1 MKNSLLLVF
10 SILILSC
17 STSNRTVVNIFKSP
31 VYPIIPVH
39 ETENW
44 QYQDII
50 KDTIAGISLE
60 KAQELVADK
69 DNSIVTVAIIDSPIE
84 ISHEH
89 LKNNIW
95 TNTDEI
101 PNNNIDDDK
110 NGYIDDIHGWNFMG
124 NAKGVNDIYMQMEST
139 RLLKKYEAQKP
150 TSTNESTYSLVKKL
164 YDSIYMK
171 SKKEYDHYSE
181 IYKAY
186 KGVKSELSKK
196 SLNGNYSIK
205 QLDSIKKVYADDW
218 YFKSMITN
226 LISLEKYIGGD
237 DIIFYNELYTKHLE
251 VLFHKEYNDRKITGD
266 NPNVLN
272 DSNYGNHVVSHNLD
286 KLTHGTSVSGPMIQS
301 SKSQVQG
308 ISSKIKIMPICIS
321 GYGSE
326 HDKDIALAIRYAVDN
341 GAKVINISLG
351 KLLSLHKEWVF
362 EAFKYAE
369 QHDVIIVSSA
379 GDSSLNLTEI
389 NYYYPNDNVDNTAE
403 VSNNFLLVGASTYDP
418 NEKLV
423 ASFSNYGTI
432 DVDIFA
438 PGIEIFTTTVNNT
451 YDFQDGT
458 SMSASITSGVAALI
472 FSYYPNLIAS
482 EVKQIIME
490 SGVSYDI
497 MVNKPS
503 TSKEKEL
510 VPFSSL
516 SKSGKIVNAYNA
528 LLMAEEISTKKKK
541 NKN

>member
-1 MKNSLLLVF
+1 M
-10 SILILSC
+10 
-17 STSNRTVVNIFKSP
+17 
-31 VYPIIPVH
+31 YPIIPVH

-60 KAQELVADK
+60 RAQELVADK
-69 DNSIVTVAIIDSPIE
+69 ENTTVTVAIIDTPIE

-95 TNTDEI
+95 INTSEI

-124 NAKGVNDIYMQMEST
+124 NANGVNDIYIQMEST
-139 RLLKKYEAQKP
+139 RLLKKYETQRQK
-150 TSTNESTYSLVKKL
+150 NIKESTYILAKKL
-164 YDSIYMK
+164 YDSMYKK
-171 SKKEYDHYSE
+171 SKKEYDHYSK
-181 IYKAY
+181 IYEVYYDIKR
-186 KGVKSELSKK
+186 EMSKK
-196 SLNGNYSIK
+196 SLNDDYSIK
-205 QLDSIKKVYADDW
+205 QLDSIKDVYADDW
-218 YFKSMITN
+218 LFKSAVTS
-226 LISLEKYIGGD
+226 LINLEKYISRN
-237 DIIFYNELYTKHLE
+237 DIIFFNELYTKHLE
-251 VLFHKEYNDRKITGD
+251 VLFNKDYNDREIKGD
-266 NPNVLN
+266 NPNDLN
-272 DSNYGNHVVSHNLD
+272 DSNYGNNIINHNLD
-286 KLTHGTSVSGPMIQS
+286 KLKHGTFVSAPMVQS

-308 ISSKIKIMPICIS
+308 ISSKIKIMPVCIS

-351 KLLSLHKEWVF
+351 KLLSLRKEWVF

-379 GDSSLNLTEI
+379 GDHSLNLTEV
-389 NYYYPNDNVDNTAE
+389 NYYYPNDNEDNGTE

-423 ASFSNYGTI
+423 APFSNYGNI

-438 PGIEIFTTTVNNT
+438 PGIEIFTTTVHNT
-451 YDFQDGT
+451 YDFEDGT
-458 SMSASITSGVAALI
+458 AMATSITSGVAALI
-472 FSYYPNLIAS
+472 FSYYPNLTAW
-482 EVKQIIME
+482 EVKQIIMK

-503 TSKEKEL
+503 TNRDKEL

-516 SKSGKIVNAYNA
+516 SKSGKVVNAYNA
-528 LLMAEEISTKKKK
+528 LLLAEEVSKKKK
-541 NKN
+541 KPKK